1 MEIAKGA
8 LEIVKSTEYHLFFY
22 REFFFLTETELT
34 VPEVVNAMQRKDKF
48 RVNDFPVK
56 QRPTE
61 SL

>member
-1 MEIAKGA
+1 MLGRLLNQLSMISSLGGIFFVREI
-8 LEIVKSTEYHLFFY
+8 
-22 REFFFLTETELT
+22 ELT
-34 VPEVVNAMQRKDKF
+34 MPEDVNAMQREDKF

>member
-1 MEIAKGA
+1 MAIAKDALEIAKSA
-8 LEIVKSTEYHLFFY
+8 EYHLSYKGNLFV
-22 REFFFLTETELT
+22 TETELT
-34 VPEVVNAMQRKDKF
+34 VPEDVNAMQREDKF